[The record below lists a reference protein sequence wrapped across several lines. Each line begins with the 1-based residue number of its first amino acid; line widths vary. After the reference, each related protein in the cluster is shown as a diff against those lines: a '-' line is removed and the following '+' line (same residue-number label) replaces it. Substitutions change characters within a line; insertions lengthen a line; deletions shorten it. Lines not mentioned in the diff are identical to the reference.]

1 VISDRRGTEWVVD
14 SWYAAMGGAP
24 DNFPLSQ
31 WKKRGVL
38 ESGALD

>member
-1 VISDRRGTEWVVD
+1 VD
-14 SWYAAMGGAP
+14 SWYAPMGGAP
-24 DNFPLSQ
+24 DIFPLSQ